1 MRSAAYLAGTIV
13 AIGLYLAVSAALA
26 FTPTWIGLGMLAIS
40 AVAAVAHVAGAD
52 NVPTEPR
59 PTELRLTAD

>member
-1 MRSAAYLAGTIV
+1 MRSAAYLAGTII
-13 AIGLYLAVSAALA
+13 AIGLYLAVSAAFS

-40 AVAAVAHVAGAD
+40 AVAAIAHVAGTA
-52 NVPTEPR
+52 NPGTEAR

>member
-1 MRSAAYLAGTIV
+1 MRSAAYLAGTII
-13 AIGLYLAVSAALA
+13 AIGLYLAVSAAFA

-40 AVAAVAHVAGAD
+40 AVAAIAHVAGTG
-52 NVPTEPR
+52 NTSTEPR